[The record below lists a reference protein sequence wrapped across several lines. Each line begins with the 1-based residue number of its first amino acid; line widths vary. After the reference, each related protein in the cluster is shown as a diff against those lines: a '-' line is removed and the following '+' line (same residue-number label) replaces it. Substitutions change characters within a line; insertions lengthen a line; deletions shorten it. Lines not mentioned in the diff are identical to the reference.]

1 MSYRSADPRARP
13 WMGADYA
20 TRREPSRLREPI
32 AHHVNIREAAPEA
45 LSTLSLPILAHPM
58 RTGVPSPGQRDK
70 SLICMGP
77 AVAQVA
83 K

>member
-1 MSYRSADPRARP
+1 
-13 WMGADYA
+13 MGADYA

-32 AHHVNIREAAPEA
+32 AHHINIREAAPEA

>member
-1 MSYRSADPRARP
+1 
-13 WMGADYA
+13 
-20 TRREPSRLREPI
+20 
-32 AHHVNIREAAPEA
+32 
-45 LSTLSLPILAHPM
+45 M

-83 K
+83 R

>member
-1 MSYRSADPRARP
+1 
-13 WMGADYA
+13 
-20 TRREPSRLREPI
+20 
-32 AHHVNIREAAPEA
+32 
-45 LSTLSLPILAHPM
+45 M

>member
-1 MSYRSADPRARP
+1 
-13 WMGADYA
+13 MGAGYA
-20 TRREPSRLREPI
+20 TRREPSHLREPI

-58 RTGVPSPGQRDK
+58 PAGVPSPGQRGK

>member
-1 MSYRSADPRARP
+1 M
-13 WMGADYA
+13 
-20 TRREPSRLREPI
+20 
-32 AHHVNIREAAPEA
+32 
-45 LSTLSLPILAHPM
+45 LSLPILAHPM
-58 RTGVPSPGQRDK
+58 PTGVPSPGQRDK